1 MDFQTKILMHED
13 GFKSGI
19 YLTLT
24 LFRHNKMLMQSYALK
39 KSKWWWN
46 DKDWFKI
53 PMEQLS
59 KMSLNQVNHQ
69 QTINKLT
76 VSLNDGRSQRL
87 QDSLQ
92 WLHYRLKIQDIEV
105 SWDLFILWQLLLR
118 MQEANSWISTELEGQ
133 DEPFWLVYRKSGTQ
147 RACMSDIDS
156 SVKKGYQKHQTT
168 KSSNSVVLSC
178 CPGVTQNCTF
188 WILQDQNSL
197 IL

>member
-1 MDFQTKILMHED
+1 M
-13 GFKSGI
+13 
-19 YLTLT
+19 
-24 LFRHNKMLMQSYALK
+24 
-39 KSKWWWN
+39 
-46 DKDWFKI
+46 KI

-76 VSLNDGRSQRL
+76 VSLNDGWSQRL

-92 WLHYRLKIQDIEV
+92 WRHYRLKIQDIEV
-105 SWDLFILWQLLLR
+105 SWGLFVLWQLLLR
-118 MQEANSWISTELEGQ
+118 MQEANSWISTELRGQ

-188 WILQDQNSL
+188 WILQDQDLTHWPFKETIIKIKVSNNSSDCL
-197 IL
+197 SWQEAIENQQEGDVIYCYTRHLNSA